1 MSQMA
6 REKLTLR
13 AVGQTVPA
21 LRPSLTTA
29 LTTGSGAAVHSPV
42 VGELTSVVR
51 VATTTLAR
59 VAIGPDADA
68 TTGDLILPAGSVEYF
83 RVQPGDRVSLLS
95 PSGAGLATVTEC

>member
-21 LRPSLTTA
+21 LRPASTTA

-42 VGELTSVVR
+42 VGDLTSVVR

-59 VAIGPDADA
+59 VAIGPDAVA
-68 TTGDLILPAGSVEYF
+68 AAGDMIMPAGAVEYF

-95 PSGAGLATVTEC
+95 PSGAGFASVTEC